1 MKNIYGI
8 VIFLLSCITNSYS
21 EIYKGKIIDRT
32 TSLPIEYVN
41 IGIVGK
47 NIGTVSDVNGNFS
60 LTIDIQ
66 HNNDTLLI
74 SCLGYFPKSIKVEDF
89 IKSIK
94 TDIKLDEKVTELP
107 KVIVL
112 PKKYKNKRLGI
123 STQSKSIQAGFKEN
137 QLGYECGVMMKI
149 KKSAILENVNINI
162 AFCTYDSIF
171 YRLNIY
177 KVLNDKTFEN
187 ILQKPIYIKMSKN
200 EIKNEIKVDL
210 SQSPI
215 IVNGNTLITLEH
227 IKNLGSGQLNF
238 CAGFSGKT
246 YYRKTSQGNWE
257 SAPIGVSISVDAKVE
272 K

>member
-8 VIFLLSCITNSYS
+8 LIFLLFCVTNSYS
-21 EIYKGKIIDRT
+21 EIYKGKITDRT

-47 NIGTVSDVNGNFS
+47 NVGTVSDVNGNFS
-60 LTIDIQ
+60 LTIDKQ
-66 HNNDTLLI
+66 YNNDTLLI
-74 SCLGYFPKSIKVEDF
+74 SCLGYFPKSIKIEDF
-89 IKSIK
+89 INSKINE
-94 TDIKLDEKVTELP
+94 IKLDEKVTELP

-123 STQSKSIQAGFKEN
+123 STQSKSIQAGFKDN

-149 KKSAILENVNINI
+149 KKSAIFECVNINI
-162 AFCTYDSIF
+162 ASCTYDSIF

-177 KVLNDKTFEN
+177 KILNNGSYEN
-187 ILQKPIYIKMSKN
+187 ILQKPIYILKSKLEIIN
-200 EIKNEIKVDL
+200 EIKIDL
-210 SQSPI
+210 TQLHI
-215 IVNGNTLITLEH
+215 LVNGNTLVTLEH
-227 IKNLGSGQLNF
+227 IKDLGSGQLNF

-246 YYRKTSQGNWE
+246 YYRKTSQGKWDT
-257 SAPIGVSISVDAKVE
+257 APIGVSISVDAKVE